1 MDLNH
6 LKITLD
12 FLCLTFPS
20 DVDEMVPRSSNNPRT
35 TSFCSSSSGILDAN
49 NICSTLTSQ
58 PELSDDD
65 EGDAVSMS
73 DDDRTESISRQ
84 LQHIPEGQ
92 RRPVK
97 AALAEIDWML
107 KDEIVAFLLDTY
119 PITET
124 TLSAVIYLSCF
135 GQI

>member
-1 MDLNH
+1 
-6 LKITLD
+6 
-12 FLCLTFPS
+12 
-20 DVDEMVPRSSNNPRT
+20 MVPRSSNNPRT

-65 EGDAVSMS
+65 EGDGVSMS

-124 TLSAVIYLSCF
+124 TLSAVTYSIDF
-135 GQI
+135 D